1 METYKIV
8 FHITDLEKWDSLLT
22 TVSNLL
28 KDMADTPIEIEIIA
42 NGQAVS
48 FYDSTTNA
56 ETNFS
61 KLAKIDEEN
70 IKIVACNNALNAH
83 GVAKETLYPFIH
95 VVPAG
100 VSELVKKQN
109 EGYAYIRI

>member
-1 METYKIV
+1 MKTYKVV
-8 FHITDLEKWDSLLT
+8 FHITDLEKWNSLLT

-28 KDMADTPIEIEIIA
+28 KDMADTPVKVEIVA

-48 FYDSTTNA
+48 SYDSTTNT
-56 ETNFS
+56 EVNFS
-61 KLAKIDEEN
+61 KINEEN
-70 IKIVACNNALNAH
+70 VKIVACNNALNAH
-83 GVAKETLYPFIH
+83 GVTKEALYPFVH